1 MNDTKVMYP
10 DLGLTVFEAV
20 VSSQLIQRINTTID
34 VTRAQWRPAD
44 GRREV
49 VAAASFADWL
59 RQSAAF
65 RAVEAYGRSTTGA
78 WAEATLGRRLPER
91 VLNVLRC
98 VNRETSQQAHLRHF
112 DSHALTLLIPLQGAE
127 TGERNGDLL
136 LYKKQR
142 TSLSL
147 LHNISDKACLL
158 FQQNLPLPMRRA
170 LTHHDLRRECCAR
183 VACRPGNVYMFNGF
197 TTLHANLEVA
207 VGERRSLVMHFYD
220 AGLTAGLG
228 HPLRLL
234 RELRDR
240 IADEL

>member
-1 MNDTKVMYP
+1 MYQ
-10 DLGLTVFEAV
+10 DLGLTVFEEV
-20 VSSQLIQRINTTID
+20 VSSQLIQRINASID
-34 VTRAQWRPAD
+34 VARAQWRPAD

-49 VAAASFADWL
+49 AAAASFAEWL
-59 RQSAAF
+59 RQSDTF
-65 RAVEAYGRSTTGA
+65 RAVEAYACSTTRA
-78 WAEATLGRRLPER
+78 WADATLGRCLPEN
-91 VLNVLRC
+91 VINVLRC
-98 VNRETSQQAHLRHF
+98 VNHETSQQAHLRHF

-142 TSLSL
+142 QSLSL

-158 FQQNLPLPMRRA
+158 FQQNFPLSIRRA
-170 LTHHDLRRECCAR
+170 LTHHDIRRQHCAR
-183 VACRPGNVYMFNGF
+183 IACEPGNVYMFNGF

-207 VGERRSLVMHFYD
+207 AGERRSLVMHFYD

-234 RELRDR
+234 RELRDH
-240 IADEL
+240 ITDKL